1 MKRRA
6 AIIVVAG
13 VVMLWAVGRVI
24 ATRDSERSVEPA
36 RALTRLGPYR
46 PDMTL
51 RQAFESLP
59 ANADRT
65 ALTLLLKNPDA
76 WAARWR
82 MLDATRQSLDI
93 SYFILREDLFGAA
106 FLGHLLKKAKEGVQI
121 RLMFDAQGTVM
132 SFTSPRGNDWLDTL
146 ANTGNVNVKLF
157 RPLVNRYVKALLTLN
172 PVALV
177 ASEHDKILV
186 VDRHLGMIGGRNIS
200 TEYFADPRDMPKA
213 FEDADIT
220 LEGERAARRL
230 TAAFEAQFGRDDAET
245 IKREQLDIASHTED
259 LLLAYRAM
267 DAWLKG
273 VPLDAASED
282 RIKALGL
289 SWRADLLKFPRLRGK
304 LREPAPEPDAQAET
318 RLLDSRTRLEMHDD
332 VIGQAFARLSQSARR
347 SVLIQ
352 SPYLV
357 LSKEAVDML
366 ATAAERGVQ
375 ITVLTNSPISSDNA
389 LSQAFF
395 MEQWPEMLARV
406 PGMRIFVTGRSR
418 TVHTKLA
425 VFDDQVTL
433 IGTYNLDPV
442 SMEIN
447 SEIMAAVWSPA
458 FVKRAAERPRQL
470 LTRGAPLVYEYR
482 IQRDASGKPVRD
494 AEGKPVV
501 AFGPKDHA
509 DPEEWRKTQM
519 YWTTLR
525 AAEKVAGFT
534 PLF

>member
-6 AIIVVAG
+6 AIIVVASL
-13 VVMLWAVGRVI
+13 VMVWAVGRVI
-24 ATRDSERSVEPA
+24 ATREGERSVEPS
-36 RALTRLGPYR
+36 RGLTRLGPYHS
-46 PDMTL
+46 DMTL

-65 ALTLLLKNPDA
+65 ALTLLLDNSEA
-76 WAARWR
+76 WVARWR
-82 MLDATRQSLDI
+82 MLDTPRQSLDV

-121 RLMFDAQGTVM
+121 RLMFDAQGTAM

-146 ANTGNVNVKLF
+146 ANTGNVKVKMF
-157 RPLVNRYVKALLTLN
+157 RPLVNRYVQALLTLN

-177 ASEHDKILV
+177 ASEHDKIMV
-186 VDRHLGMIGGRNIS
+186 VDKQLGMIGGRNIS
-200 TEYFADPRDMPKA
+200 AEYFADPMDMPKA
-213 FEDADIT
+213 FEDVDVI
-220 LEGERAARRL
+220 LQGERAAQRL
-230 TAAFEAQFGRDDAET
+230 IAAFEVQFGRDDAQTVE
-245 IKREQLDIASHTED
+245 REQLDIASHTEH

-273 VPLDAASED
+273 VPLDAESEE
-282 RIKALGL
+282 RIKVLKL
-289 SWRADLLKFPRLRGK
+289 SWRADLLKYPRLRGK
-304 LREPAPEPDAQAET
+304 LREPPPAPDAQAET
-318 RLLDSRTRLEMHDD
+318 RFLDSRTRLEMQDD
-332 VIGQAFARLSQSARR
+332 VIGQALARLSQTSRH

-357 LSKEAVDML
+357 LSKQAVDML
-366 ATAAERGVQ
+366 ATVGQRGVQ
-375 ITVLTNSPISSDNA
+375 ISVLTNSPVSSDNA
-389 LSQAFF
+389 MSQAFF
-395 MEQWPEMLARV
+395 LEQWPEILARV
-406 PGMRIFVTGRSR
+406 PGMRIFVTGRAR

-447 SEIMAAVWSPA
+447 SEIMAAVWSRPFA
-458 FVKRAAERPRQL
+458 RRAAEHPRRL
-470 LTRGAPLVYEYR
+470 INRGPPLVYEYR
-482 IQRDASGKPVRD
+482 IERDASGNPVRD
-494 AEGKPVV
+494 AAGKPVV

-509 DPEEWRKTQM
+509 DPEEWRKTQL
-519 YWTTLR
+519 YWATLR